1 MSKQIV
7 SPILPSLQIEINRK
21 GRKGKAN
28 KMNGWINRHVQTQIK
43 ILTHIYSTYIYINR
57 IQPNAGNGSQ
67 QQAPGLVSSS
77 DPPRIL
83 LQVVGEEGEHR
94 GAQHGADGRKG
105 GRGGAGGGGRRG
117 LGCEGHGGRGGGD
130 KDGAGD
136 LLHLHRDLRCVAERN
151 VGDEEDRRA
160 GLLARWI
167 KG

>member
-1 MSKQIV
+1 MDGSIDMFRPK
-7 SPILPSLQIEINRK
+7 LRYL
-21 GRKGKAN
+21 
-28 KMNGWINRHVQTQIK
+28 
-43 ILTHIYSTYIYINR
+43 HIYIAHIYINR

-67 QQAPGLVSSS
+67 QQAPGLDSSS